1 MKTEWTPSQKKAIDA
16 RGMQVLVSAAA
27 GSGKTAVLTERV
39 KNILSDT
46 ENPCSVNE
54 ILVVT
59 FTRAAAMEMRDR
71 IYGALKETVDI
82 RDNRTDYLRRQM
94 TLLPTADIC
103 TIDSFCAKIVKENF
117 AKADVGVDFRVLDDK
132 DIEEITKEALDTV
145 INDLYEENDDSF
157 KALTS
162 MFVNERNDNFL
173 GDVIKTLYKYSRSY
187 PSPFAWLDYISTSFD
202 SDKTPLDTLWA
213 DVIFKYVG
221 MFADFHYSRLMRCV
235 ALMEESGGFSPDY
248 FLRFNSSS
256 EKLGFLKSAV
266 DDRNWDGM
274 VQLIREGLV
283 VKPYARN
290 SKVDESLK
298 ELTKNAFDDFEKD
311 VTSLNKLSLPL
322 SDEHKSDSFILYP
335 IVNKLCDSV
344 KKLTETLDALKK
356 EKNAY
361 GFDDVLHKC
370 IDLLINFGENEWT
383 KTPLAEALTNKY
395 KEILIDEYQDT
406 NEAQNIIFQALSRDG
421 QNLYV
426 VGDVKQSIY
435 GFRLASPELF
445 MGLRRNL
452 PEYDGGLHPSQITLD
467 CNFRSRKGIDEAVNY
482 IFMAL
487 MSNSVGEITYDE
499 KETLK
504 FGAEWYKDKATPD
517 TEILC
522 VDCSDMKSG
531 EVVVNEARVLADYV
545 KNIIDSGV
553 TVTTKEGIRPVV
565 ASDICILL
573 RSMKNKADYYIDALK
588 KKGIP
593 ASAIT
598 DGDTSE
604 SKEIRILISLMR
616 VINNPLV
623 DIPLIAVM
631 LSPLFGF
638 TPDELAEIR
647 MVNSKT
653 DLYTC
658 LTKYAESNKKARDFV
673 NKLQLYR
680 NVAVSYPINE
690 LVKFV
695 IDDTLIMEIYS
706 AANGGDLRRSSIRGF
721 QKFAD
726 DFTNNGRNGLNS
738 FIRYI
743 DNALEGGNLKA
754 LNTSADADGV
764 KLMSIHKSKGLEF
777 PYVIIADCSKGF
789 NKRDSYSTLTL
800 ARDTGIGIKIRD
812 DENFTKYHSVS
823 SAATEKAILFSSASE
838 ELRVLYVAMTRA
850 KEHLTFVCSVSGK
863 QLAKRVRMN
872 NILSRNSKGEI
883 HPYAVFKSNS
893 YAEWILSCFAKHK
906 DCDIVRDMCDLN
918 IANFDGYDFGVDCS
932 CKEDGIELLIDDDK
946 VTEEAPVDYDLI
958 AEIKNK
964 LSLDYKYNCDGIL
977 AKRTA
982 SSTERKQTSKKYFA
996 SAKPSFMNDTFTGA
1010 DRGNTIHKFFELCD
1024 FIKASESVEDEKQR
1038 LLNLGFLT
1046 QKEYDVI
1053 DNDAVK
1059 CFFNSDIGIRL
1070 LNSDVIY
1077 KEYEFSYL
1085 KKAGELYEN
1094 IQPDVYDED
1103 IVMQGKLDCAFI
1115 EDGKAI
1121 LIDYKSDA
1129 VNDID
1134 SFIAQYKP
1142 QIDIYS
1148 EAISQCMGCD
1158 VVERYL
1164 YSFNF
1169 KKFIAL

>member
-1 MKTEWTPSQKKAIDA
+1 MKSKWTLSQQKAIDA

-27 GSGKTAVLTERV
+27 GSGKTSVLTERV

-59 FTRAAAMEMRDR
+59 FTRAAATEMRDR
-71 IYGALKETVDI
+71 IYGALKETIDI

-94 TLLPTADIC
+94 TMLPTADIC
-103 TIDSFCAKIVKENF
+103 TIDSFCAKVVKENF

-132 DIEEITKEALDTV
+132 DIDELTKESLDIV
-145 INDLYEENDDSF
+145 INDLYEENDESF

-162 MFVNERNDNFL
+162 MFVNERNDNIL
-173 GDVIKTLYKYSRSY
+173 ADVIKTLYKYSRSY
-187 PSPFAWLDYISTSFD
+187 PSPFSWLDYICDSFD
-202 SDKTPLDTLWA
+202 SVKTPVDTIWS

-221 MFADFHYSRLMRCV
+221 MFTDFHYSRLMRCV

-256 EKLGFLKSAV
+256 EKLGFLRDAV
-266 DDRNWDGM
+266 NDCNWDGM
-274 VQLIREGLV
+274 VQIIREGLV

-290 SKVDESLK
+290 SKVDERLK
-298 ELTKNAFDDFEKD
+298 ELTKNAFDEFEKD
-311 VTSLNKLSLPL
+311 VASLNKLSLPL
-322 SDEHKSDSFILYP
+322 SNEHKSDSFILYP
-335 IVNKLCDSV
+335 IVKKLCDSV
-344 KKLTETLDALKK
+344 KKLTNILDALKK

-361 GFDDVLHKC
+361 GFDDILHKC
-370 IDLLINFGENEWT
+370 IDLLVDFGENEWT
-383 KTPLAEALTNKY
+383 KTPLAESLTNRY

-406 NEAQNIIFQALSRDG
+406 NEAQNIIFQALSRDSK
-421 QNLYV
+421 NLYV

-435 GFRLASPELF
+435 GFRLASPEIF

-482 IFMAL
+482 IFSTL

-504 FGAEWYKDKATPD
+504 FGAEWYNDKATPD

-522 VDCSDMKSG
+522 IDCCDMKSG
-531 EVVVNEARVLADYV
+531 EVVVSEARILADYV
-545 KNIIDSGV
+545 KSVIDSGV
-553 TVTTKEGIRPVV
+553 TVTTKEGVRPIV

-573 RSMKNKADYYIDALK
+573 RSMKNKADYYLDALN

-604 SKEIRILISLMR
+604 SKEIRILISLMK

-647 MVNSKT
+647 MINSKT
-653 DLYTC
+653 ELYTC
-658 LTKYAESNKKARDFV
+658 LTKYAQSNRKARDFI

-680 NVAVSYPINE
+680 NVAVSYPVNE
-690 LVKFV
+690 FVKFV
-695 IDDTLIMEIYS
+695 IDDTLFVDIYS
-706 AANGGDLRRSSIRGF
+706 AANGGELRRDNIRGF

-726 DFTNNGRNGLNS
+726 DFSNNGRSGLNS

-743 DNALEGGNLKA
+743 DNALESGNLKA
-754 LNTSADADGV
+754 LNTSADSDGV

-789 NKRDSYSTLTL
+789 NKRDSYNALTL
-800 ARDTGIGIKIRD
+800 ARDTGIGLKIRD
-812 DENFTKYHSVS
+812 DEKFTKYHSIS
-823 SAATEKAILFSSASE
+823 SAATEKAILFSGASE

-850 KEHLTFVCSVSGK
+850 KEHLTFVCSMSGK
-863 QLAKRVRMN
+863 QLAKRVKMN
-872 NILSRNSKGEI
+872 NILSRNDKGEI
-883 HPYAVFKSNS
+883 HPYAVFKANS

-906 DCDIVRDMCDLN
+906 DCNIVRDLCDFD
-918 IANFDGYDFGVDCS
+918 IASFDGYSFSVDCS
-932 CKEDGIELLIDDDK
+932 YKEDSVELMLQEPEIVED
-946 VTEEAPVDYDLI
+946 APVDYDLL
-958 AEIKNK
+958 EKIKVK
-964 LSLDYKYNCDGIL
+964 LSSDYKYRCDGIL

-982 SSTERKQTSKKYFA
+982 SSTEKKQTSKKYFA
-996 SAKPSFMNDTFTGA
+996 SAKPSFMNDFFTGA
-1010 DRGNTIHKFFELCD
+1010 DRGNAIHKFFELCD
-1024 FIKASESVEDEKQR
+1024 FKSAFENVEIEKQR
-1038 LLNLGFLT
+1038 LQNLGFLT
-1046 QKEYDVI
+1046 EKEYDVI
-1053 DNDAVK
+1053 DNNAVDS
-1059 CFFNSDIGIRL
+1059 FFNSDIGIRL
-1070 LNSDVIY
+1070 LKSDEVY
-1077 KEYEFSYL
+1077 KEYEFSFL

-1094 IQPDVYDED
+1094 IQTNVYDED
-1103 IVMQGKLDCAFI
+1103 IVVQGKLDCAFI
-1115 EDGKAI
+1115 ENGKAI
-1121 LIDYKSDA
+1121 LIDYKSDSID
-1129 VNDID
+1129 DID
-1134 SFIAQYKP
+1134 SFVSQYKP

-1148 EAISQCMGCD
+1148 EALSQCIGCD

-1164 YSFNF
+1164 YSFNLR
-1169 KKFIAL
+1169 KFIAL